1 MSAEAEQYFTTDQ
14 PGFVWTAV
22 VKMAPLHFTGRDKY
36 AEGHGS
42 MLIRLFSIFPVAA
55 ASGKEMDQGALL
67 RYLAEMQWFPSA
79 ALNRYI
85 QWEEIDSFSAKATMS
100 DQGVTAS
107 GVLHLMSRVN

>member
-1 MSAEAEQYFTTDQ
+1 
-14 PGFVWTAV
+14 
-22 VKMAPLHFTGRDKY
+22 
-36 AEGHGS
+36 